1 MVFKSE
7 KWDELER
14 LRDEVQEL
22 FGSEDPDHKLQRIV
36 SRMNRIV
43 ELDPTDKFALFWLG
57 KLWYQLEVYETA
69 LKFIEKLIKLDEN
82 YSSALIYKG
91 NILTELK
98 KEKEALECYDKLIK
112 ADSSYEPAYYNK
124 GATLHNLG
132 QYKEALECYERYV
145 ELDKNNSND
154 PDFLINK
161 CKTLFRLG
169 QNNDAIICYDRAI
182 EMDSSLKFNMYPDP
196 KINFKKIRI
205 RRCGSLCNV
214 IRFVVRCFSKSRP

>member
-14 LRDEVQEL
+14 LRGEVQEL
-22 FGSEDPDHKLQRIV
+22 FNSEDPDHKYQRIV

-57 KLWYQLEVYETA
+57 KLWYKLEVYETA

-82 YSSALIYKG
+82 YSSVLIYKG
-91 NILTELK
+91 SILTELK
-98 KEKEALECYDKLIK
+98 KEKEALECY
-112 ADSSYEPAYYNK
+112 
-124 GATLHNLG
+124 
-132 QYKEALECYERYV
+132 ERYV
-145 ELDKNNSND
+145 ELDKDNSND

-169 QNNDAIICYDRAI
+169 RNDDAIICYDRAI
-182 EMDSSLKFNMYPDP
+182 KLDSSLKFSMYPDP
-196 KINFKKIRI
+196 KINFKK
-205 RRCGSLCNV
+205 N
-214 IRFVVRCFSKSRP
+214 